1 LNTTIIEVA
10 ISGFGGKARNPNTPI
25 DPEEIATDALG
36 CLEAGAAIVHNHLD
50 DYSLTGSSAAA
61 RYGAGWKIVLAN
73 RPDAIVYPTIAP
85 LDAAELGKYSHCLE
99 CVTRYG
105 ARMGVLDTGSA
116 NLSGGSSD
124 GSPSAV
130 MQVAYVNDYA
140 LLDRVVDAYAKDAIA
155 PSIAIFDPSFL
166 RATLAYQ
173 RAGRLGRGAFVKL
186 YFGGEYSYLDGR
198 PGISFGLPPTPKA
211 LDAYLEM
218 MEGSGL
224 VWAAALVGGDLL
236 ANRNFTG
243 LVLERGGHLRV
254 GLEDY
259 AGDRRPTNR
268 ELVAEAAEFA
278 RALGRPPATA
288 VEAAR
293 ILNLPR

>member
-1 LNTTIIEVA
+1 
-10 ISGFGGKARNPNTPI
+10 
-25 DPEEIATDALG
+25 
-36 CLEAGAAIVHNHLD
+36 
-50 DYSLTGSSAAA
+50 
-61 RYGAGWKIVLAN
+61 
-73 RPDAIVYPTIAP
+73 
-85 LDAAELGKYSHCLE
+85 
-99 CVTRYG
+99 
-105 ARMGVLDTGSA
+105 
-116 NLSGGSSD
+116 
-124 GSPSAV
+124 
-130 MQVAYVNDYA
+130 

-155 PSIAIFDPSFL
+155 PSIAVFDPSFL

-236 ANRNFTG
+236 ANRNFTR

-259 AGDRRPTNR
+259 AGDRRPANR

-278 RALGRPPATA
+278 RAFGRPPATA

-293 ILNLPR
+293 ILDLPR